1 MKKTAQLFALL
12 LAFSYTLS
20 AQTANDSM
28 SVDMKEVTIESFF
41 FKQKIT
47 SSTSPVGVVTAKDL
61 ENIPLQGIGDALK
74 IEPSI
79 SMMSDGVWSTA
90 PSIRGLSGQR
100 VIIAVDGNR
109 IETATDISGGMNMIN
124 MNDVQQIEI
133 IKSGA
138 SSVYGSGAIGGVI
151 NFITQPIVYS
161 STPQFNTA
169 ISTSYQSVNNLADE
183 YIRFTSS
190 REKLFLSLSGSFRK
204 ADNAQTPAGE
214 LANSQFKDFSING
227 KLGYRINDKQEL
239 RIQHQNYQA
248 RDVGVPGGASFN
260 APFTVTFPEHS
271 RTMTDVQYRFTDLTD
286 KLSLLKLKVYNQNI
300 NRDVHV
306 NTNLPMYKGKP
317 IMLEPTAKHQL
328 WGGLAQTDFNFDKQK
343 VSAGIDIWQRQL
355 ESHREKTISQV
366 DSSITIRGES
376 PLPDASYMSN
386 GLFVRTERQFFNDKL
401 NTTAGLRY
409 DYIIVNNEDSFD
421 PEYLISNGVKITPP
435 SRRKI
440 VEANTRNMQSW
451 SANLGAN
458 LQATEALNIALS
470 GGHSFRAPNI
480 EELYKYISLSTT
492 SVRIGNPDLTPEE
505 SNFLDL
511 GIHYNAPRLS
521 FSANGFINK
530 INNMI
535 AEETGETYYDNY
547 DSDGKV
553 SSTDTLGAYVLNNI
567 DEALL
572 YGFDA
577 QVKWEAAPE
586 LFLMGNI
593 AYTIGENLSTDGYL
607 PQIAPMNG
615 LLGIRYSGIKIV
627 QGEVNYE
634 WAAKQDKL
642 ADSESET
649 DGYGLVNIN
658 LNSQKFE
665 LGKVNLQA
673 FAGVKNLLDT
683 EYTNHLAVNRG
694 SITVEPG
701 RNFYVKLKISL

>member
-20 AQTANDSM
+20 AQTDKDSI
-28 SVDMKEVTIESFF
+28 SVDMEEVTIESFF

-100 VIIAVDGNR
+100 VIVAVDGNR

-271 RTMTDVQYRFTDLTD
+271 RTMTDVQYHFSDLSD
-286 KLSLLKLKVYNQNI
+286 NLSLLKLKVYNQNI
-300 NRDVHV
+300 NRDVNV
-306 NTNLPMYKGKP
+306 ITNLPMYKDKP
-317 IMLEPTAKHQL
+317 MMLEPTAKHQL
-328 WGGLAQTDFNFDKQK
+328 WGGLAQADFNFDKQR

-355 ESHREKTISQV
+355 ESDRIRTTSQV

-409 DYIIVNNEDSFD
+409 DYITVNNEDSFD
-421 PEYLISNGVKITPP
+421 PEYLIVDGIDVPLDSNQL
-435 SRRKI
+435 I
-440 VEANTRNMQSW
+440 VAANTKKMQSW

-458 LQATEALNIALS
+458 FQATDALNIALS

-480 EELYKYISLSTT
+480 EELYKYINHT
-492 SVRIGNPDLTPEE
+492 SSVEIGNPDLVAEQ
-505 SNFLDL
+505 SNFIDL
-511 GIHYNAPRLS
+511 GIHYNTPRLS
-521 FSANGFINK
+521 FSTNGFINK

-535 AEETGETYYDNY
+535 AEESGEAYYDNY
-547 DSDGKV
+547 SSNGEYT
-553 SSTDTLGAYVLNNI
+553 STDTLDAFVLNNI

-649 DGYGLVNIN
+649 DGYGLININ

-665 LGKVNLQA
+665 LGKVSLQA